1 MSSAASCVLSACDA
15 ARADCRGSEPCCASE
30 YSDVQAAAAEP
41 PASLELYSADW
52 LRMGLFEQ
60 AVRAKA
66 PHARHWV
73 YASARR
79 SAYSAWH
86 ACAST
91 GVICERRYFVS
102 HGLGDAHGG
111 RFAVESAAL
120 RLTGEVASVVR
131 ALCSAVAVRVSTD
144 LTTAAADAADEIG
157 AGQVHAAAAPN
168 GAGVPG
174 DAHTAQAVSTAN
186 PKWGSKIAAVISAH
200 MNNVAWE
207 VHLPRSSTAEGRM
220 ALLERHYAADVC
232 AVLLRNFALSPA
244 DAQRALS
251 EFVRAET
258 ERCSEAPHVSGRSA
272 RSPSALRRVHPRRP
286 ERGSRPPP
294 PERRGLK

>member
-1 MSSAASCVLSACDA
+1 M
-15 ARADCRGSEPCCASE
+15 
-30 YSDVQAAAAEP
+30 
-41 PASLELYSADW
+41 
-52 LRMGLFEQ
+52 
-60 AVRAKA
+60 
-66 PHARHWV
+66 
-73 YASARR
+73 
-79 SAYSAWH
+79 
-86 ACAST
+86 
-91 GVICERRYFVS
+91 
-102 HGLGDAHGG
+102 
-111 RFAVESAAL
+111 
-120 RLTGEVASVVR
+120 R
-131 ALCSAVAVRVSTD
+131 ALCSAVAVRVSAD

-168 GAGVPG
+168 GAGEPG
-174 DAHTAQAVSTAN
+174 DAHSAQAASTAN
-186 PKWGSKIAAVISAH
+186 LNWSRNLKLKIAAVISAH

-207 VHLPRSSTAEGRM
+207 VHQPRSSTAEGRL

-251 EFVRAET
+251 EFVCAET